1 MSEFYTAQTTIADR
15 FQEPQTLELWQ
26 AGETETDLVDLGNID
41 RVPVTIFMP
50 TSDSACPSPKAEEHF
65 EMIQSEKYLVWQAG
79 DHGVF
84 IWLYDDEFMDR
95 LEEIIKTGDTISNPS
110 DFITSIEEKEDDQ
123 TAFNSLSWSV
133 LTLFTAALMLSF

>member
-95 LEEIIKTGDTISNPS
+95 LEEIIKTGNT
-110 DFITSIEEKEDDQ
+110 TSVFAEQSAI
-123 TAFNSLSWSV
+123 NSVTFSG
-133 LTLFTAALMLSF
+133 LTLIAVAFMLSF

>member
-1 MSEFYTAQTTIADR
+1 
-15 FQEPQTLELWQ
+15 
-26 AGETETDLVDLGNID
+26 
-41 RVPVTIFMP
+41 MP

-95 LEEIIKTGDTISNPS
+95 LEEIIKTGNTTSVFAEQSAINSVTFS
-110 DFITSIEEKEDDQ
+110 GLTFIAV
-123 TAFNSLSWSV
+123 AF
-133 LTLFTAALMLSF
+133 MLSF